1 MSKISMS
8 KTKIWLLGS
17 TLWFSLVGAIIA
29 IVLLP
34 ASTNKVVTL
43 PNYDYPTSHVIVFF
57 GFPTCNGACPMTLGY
72 LAKLTQ
78 QWNSEQGE
86 MPQVLF
92 INIDKDSTQYASMEY
107 AKAYNQHFIG
117 HMPSDEEFAQYKSDF
132 GLNIHKLKNDITHMA
147 RSYLLKKEQGEW
159 TIKKAYNPTE
169 YTLKQLKLDLQ
180 NVEP

>member
-1 MSKISMS
+1 MS
-8 KTKIWLLGS
+8 KTKIWLIGA
-17 TLWFSLVGAIIA
+17 TLWSALVGVIIA
-29 IVLLP
+29 VALLP
-34 ASTNKVVTL
+34 ATTNKMVTL
-43 PNYDYPTSHVIVFF
+43 PDYDYPTPYVIVFF

-78 QWNSEQGE
+78 EWDRAHGE

-107 AKAYNQHFIG
+107 AKAYDQHFIG
-117 HMPSDEEFAQYKSDF
+117 HMPSEKEFIRYKSDF

-147 RSYLLKKEQGEW
+147 RSYLVKQEQGAW

-180 NVEP
+180 NLEP